1 MTNAEKAD
9 SDGTMEHQSEELIGG
24 EENQTTGE
32 MKTVSTLDSLEMPFG
47 MILHATLVHG

>member
-32 MKTVSTLDSLEMPFG
+32 TKIAYTLDSLEIIFG
-47 MILHATLVHG
+47 MT